1 MGFYLD
7 IGLIDFLIIECPCHA
22 NALNI
27 TRNKEK
33 ICLIL
38 VECSEP

>member
-1 MGFYLD
+1 VGVYLD
-7 IGLIDFLIIECPCHA
+7 IGLIDFLIIERPCHA
-22 NALNI
+22 NTLDI